1 MTRTIPNFIA
11 KLKGGGA
18 RANRFRVICPFPSF
32 AIVGGETEDLSFLG
46 KGAVLPASTLGTIE
60 IPFNGRKVKMPG
72 DREYATSWTVTVLN
86 DTDFKIRNAF
96 ERWQNAIR
104 PHREGGGL
112 ANFADYTV
120 DVIVQQLDQS
130 DTVVKSYTLEGAWVK
145 NIAEIALNYDSENVI
160 QEFDVEFEFQN
171 IASDTMT

>member
-32 AIVGGETEDLSFLG
+32 AVVGGETEDLSFLA
-46 KGAVLPASTLGTIE
+46 KGAVLPASTLGVIE
-60 IPFNGRKVKMPG
+60 IAFNGRKVKMPG
-72 DREYATSWTVTVLN
+72 DREYTTTWSITVLN
-86 DTDFKIRNAF
+86 DTDFKLRNGF

-104 PHREGGGL
+104 PHKDGGGL

-130 DTVVKSYTLEGAWVK
+130 DSVVKSYTLEGAWPL
-145 NIAEIALNYDSENVI
+145 NIAEIALNYDSTDSIE
-160 QEFDVEFEFQN
+160 EFDVEFQFQN
-171 IASDTMT
+171 IASNTMT